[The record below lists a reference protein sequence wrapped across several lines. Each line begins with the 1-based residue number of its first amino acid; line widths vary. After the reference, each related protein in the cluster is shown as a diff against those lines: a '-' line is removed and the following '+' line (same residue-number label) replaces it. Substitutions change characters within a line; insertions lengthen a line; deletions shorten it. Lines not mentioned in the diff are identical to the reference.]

1 MDWLAGGDRTTL
13 AVERICAAAADA
25 VAARGLDRL
34 SIEDVADRAGCSRAT
49 VYRHV
54 GGKRELRDAA
64 LARSIARIGAEV
76 AATVADLDG
85 EERVARAISV
95 SLETIRTDPVA
106 AGLLTGAPVGR
117 SLIDSP
123 RLAATATAL
132 AGLPVDDA
140 VAPEWVVRVVLALLY
155 WPMPRE
161 DEEAVV
167 RRFVASAFT

>member
-1 MDWLAGGDRTTL
+1 MDWLAGGNRTTL
-13 AVERICAAAADA
+13 AVEKICAAAADA

-85 EERVARAISV
+85 EERVARAILV

-117 SLIDSP
+117 SLIASP

-155 WPMPRE
+155 WPMPPE

-167 RRFVASAFT
+167 RRFVAVAFA

>member
-13 AVERICAAAADA
+13 AVEKICAAAADA
-25 VAARGLDRL
+25 VVAHGLDRL

-64 LARSIARIGAEV
+64 LARSIARIGADV

-85 EERVARAISV
+85 EERIARAILV

-106 AGLLTGAPVGR
+106 AGLFTGAPVGR

-132 AGLPVDDA
+132 AGLPADDA
-140 VAPEWVVRVVLALLY
+140 VAQEWVVRVVLALLY
-155 WPMPRE
+155 WPMPHE

-167 RRFVASAFT
+167 RRFVASAFA